1 MGKKELLDR
10 AGLQK
15 ALGLKGISG
24 KLIAGVLYRLLGLE
38 RLNRKY
44 PAVSDLYG
52 PDFSSAVLKEM
63 GISYEVL
70 PDQVERIPL
79 EGGFFTVSN
88 HHFGAA
94 DGLILSDVV
103 GRRREDF
110 KILTTFL
117 LSKIPNLTDSF
128 IPVDNFSTA
137 GTKSVTGIRRAL
149 EHIVSGEP
157 LGLFPAGEV
166 ATWQKKR
173 FRTAVQGKR
182 VVEDKPWADNIIRM
196 VRNSG
201 LPVVPI
207 YFDGGNSRLFHLE
220 GCIHPFLRTIRLVRE
235 LTNKQGTTIKVRIGR
250 PIQPSEITAMHF
262 DDAGRYLRSRCY
274 ALESECYPL
283 VKDTSNAAV
292 SELAP
297 PVDPELVRS
306 QMKAVEHK
314 MLFHAGDYEVYLLD
328 ATDAPAV
335 MKELYRLREET
346 FRGVGEGTGNPED
359 TDSFDAYYK
368 HLILWNVPNGD
379 IVGAYRVGY
388 GSEIF
393 ATRGIEGFYT
403 SSLLRYGPDAES
415 ILSHSMEL
423 GRSFIV
429 GKYQR
434 EVLPLKL
441 MLTGLTVAVSK
452 DPEARSCIG
461 TVSISNSMPD
471 FYKSLAVYFLERDFK
486 LPQAERFAN
495 PTHPFEPDFLR
506 VNPDDLLQVP
516 KGDIDALDRLLLSMS
531 GMKYRLPVLLRKYF
545 SCGARVACFNV
556 DPLFFNSLDGM
567 IVLRVDDFP
576 PAALRSIVRP
586 LPKEMQD
593 AVFQHFYGTNNPE

>member
-1 MGKKELLDR
+1 MDKEVLLDR

-24 KLIAGVLYRLLGLE
+24 KLVAGMIYRILGLE

-44 PAVSDLYG
+44 PKVSDLYG

-63 GISYEVL
+63 GISYEIL
-70 PDQVERIPL
+70 PEQVERIPL

-88 HHFGAA
+88 HHFGGA
-94 DGLILSDVV
+94 DGLILNDVV
-103 GRRREDF
+103 GRRRKDF

-117 LSKIPNLTDSF
+117 LAKIPNLTESF

-137 GTKSVTGIRRAL
+137 GSKSVTGIRHAL
-149 EHIVSGEP
+149 EHIVSGGP

-182 VVEDKPWADNIIRM
+182 VVEDKPWADNIIRL

-201 LPVVPI
+201 LPVVPV
-207 YFDGGNSRLFHLE
+207 YFDGGNSRLFHLL
-220 GCIHPFLRTIRLVRE
+220 GRIHPMLRTLRLARE
-235 LTNKQGTTIKVRIGR
+235 LTNKQGTVIKVRIGQ
-250 PIQPSEITAMHF
+250 PIQASEIAGMHF
-262 DDAGRYLRSRCY
+262 DDVGRYLRSRCY
-274 ALESECYPL
+274 ALESECYPP
-283 VKDTSNAAV
+283 VKEKSSMPV

-297 PVDPELVRS
+297 PMDPDLVRS
-306 QMKAVEHK
+306 QMKGLEHK
-314 MLFHAGDYEVYLLD
+314 QLFHTGDYEAYLLD
-328 ATDAPAV
+328 ASDAPAV

-359 TDSFDAYYK
+359 TDSYDSYYK
-368 HLILWNVPNGD
+368 HLILWNVPNGE

-388 GSEIF
+388 GSEIYP
-393 ATRGIEGFYT
+393 ARGINGFYT
-403 SSLLRYGPDAES
+403 SSLLEYGPDAES
-415 ILSHSMEL
+415 ILPHSMEL

-441 MLTGLTVAVSK
+441 MLSGLTAAVAK
-452 DPEARSCIG
+452 DPDARSCIG

-471 FYKSLAVYFLERDFK
+471 FYKSLAVHFLERDFR
-486 LPQAERFAN
+486 LPQASRFAG
-495 PTHPFEPDFLR
+495 PTHPFKPDYLR
-506 VNPDDLLQVP
+506 VDPDDLLQVP
-516 KGDIDALDRLLLSMS
+516 KGDIDALDRLLWSMS
-531 GMKYRLPVLLRKYF
+531 GQKYRLPVLLRKYF

-576 PAALRSIVRP
+576 PSALRSIVRP
-586 LPKEMQD
+586 LSKEMQD
-593 AVFQHFYGTNNPE
+593 AVFQHFYGTNRPE

>member
-1 MGKKELLDR
+1 M
-10 AGLQK
+10 
-15 ALGLKGISG
+15 
-24 KLIAGVLYRLLGLE
+24 
-38 RLNRKY
+38 
-44 PAVSDLYG
+44 
-52 PDFSSAVLKEM
+52 
-63 GISYEVL
+63 
-70 PDQVERIPL
+70 
-79 EGGFFTVSN
+79 
-88 HHFGAA
+88 
-94 DGLILSDVV
+94 
-103 GRRREDF
+103 
-110 KILTTFL
+110 
-117 LSKIPNLTDSF
+117 
-128 IPVDNFSTA
+128 
-137 GTKSVTGIRRAL
+137 
-149 EHIVSGEP
+149 
-157 LGLFPAGEV
+157 
-166 ATWQKKR
+166 
-173 FRTAVQGKR
+173 
-182 VVEDKPWADNIIRM
+182 
-196 VRNSG
+196 
-201 LPVVPI
+201 
-207 YFDGGNSRLFHLE
+207 
-220 GCIHPFLRTIRLVRE
+220 
-235 LTNKQGTTIKVRIGR
+235 
-250 PIQPSEITAMHF
+250 
-262 DDAGRYLRSRCY
+262 
-274 ALESECYPL
+274 
-283 VKDTSNAAV
+283 
-292 SELAP
+292 
-297 PVDPELVRS
+297 
-306 QMKAVEHK
+306 
-314 MLFHAGDYEVYLLD
+314 
-328 ATDAPAV
+328 
-335 MKELYRLREET
+335 
-346 FRGVGEGTGNPED
+346 
-359 TDSFDAYYK
+359 
-368 HLILWNVPNGD
+368 
-379 IVGAYRVGY
+379 GAYRVGY

-393 ATRGIEGFYT
+393 ATREIEGFYT

-576 PAALRSIVRP
+576 PSALRSIVRP

>member
-1 MGKKELLDR
+1 M
-10 AGLQK
+10 
-15 ALGLKGISG
+15 KGISG
-24 KLIAGVLYRLLGLE
+24 KMIAGLLYRTLGLGK
-38 RLNRKY
+38 LNKKY

-52 PDFSSAVLKEM
+52 PDFSAAVLKEM
-63 GISYEVL
+63 GITYEIL
-70 PDQVERIPL
+70 PEQLERIPL
-79 EGGFFTVSN
+79 EGGFFTMSN

-94 DGLILSDVV
+94 DGLILNDVV
-103 GRRREDF
+103 GRRRKDF

-117 LSKIPNLTDSF
+117 LAKIPNLTDNF

-137 GTKSVTGIRRAL
+137 GSKSVTGIRCAL
-149 EHIVSGEP
+149 EHIVSGGS

-201 LPVVPI
+201 LPVVPV
-207 YFDGGNSRLFHLE
+207 YFDGGNSTLFHVL
-220 GCIHPFLRTIRLVRE
+220 GRIHPFLRTIRLVRE

-250 PIQPSEITAMHF
+250 PIQASEIAGMHF
-262 DDAGRYLRSRCY
+262 VDAGRYLRSRCY

-283 VKDTSNAAV
+283 VKDTSSVPV

-297 PVDPELVRS
+297 PVDPDLVRS
-306 QMKAVEHK
+306 QMKGMEHK
-314 MLFHAGDYEVYLLD
+314 RLFQAGDYEVYLLD
-328 ATDAPAV
+328 SSDAPAA

-359 TDSFDAYYK
+359 TDSYDSYYK

-388 GSEIF
+388 GSEIYS
-393 ATRGIEGFYT
+393 TRGIDGFYT
-403 SSLLRYGPDAES
+403 SSLLRYGPDAET

-429 GKYQR
+429 GKYQK

-506 VNPDDLLQVP
+506 VNPDYLLQVP

-586 LPKEMQD
+586 LPKELQD
-593 AVFQHFYGTNNPE
+593 TVFRHFYGTANPE